1 MQKIST
7 FLLALIACAGNMFAE
22 SVQIGNLYYNLN
34 ADNKTAEVTYQ
45 ELWSETNYSYL
56 TAVNI
61 PESVDYNSETYSV
74 TSIGDYAFYSCTGL
88 KSITIP
94 NCVTSIGEYAFE
106 GCSGLTSMVV
116 ASENTK
122 YDSRENCNA
131 IIETSSN
138 TLIAGCKS
146 TIIPN
151 SVTSIGEY
159 AFEFCTG
166 LTSIEIPNSVT
177 SIGEWAFA
185 GCYGLTS
192 VTIGNSVT
200 SIGSGAF
207 YHCTGLTSVTIGNSV
222 TSIGL
227 SAFESCSGL
236 TSITCHALTPPTCDG
251 YYVFNNVD
259 KSIPLY
265 IPEESVDLYKAA
277 EVWKD
282 FTNIQTIDETHSIG
296 EVNQQ
301 PAANPAQ
308 KLIRNGNVYI
318 LTGDRTYTVTGQQ
331 LK

>member
-1 MQKIST
+1 
-7 FLLALIACAGNMFAE
+7 
-22 SVQIGNLYYNLN
+22 
-34 ADNKTAEVTYQ
+34 
-45 ELWSETNYSYL
+45 
-56 TAVNI
+56 
-61 PESVDYNSETYSV
+61 
-74 TSIGDYAFYSCTGL
+74 
-88 KSITIP
+88 
-94 NCVTSIGEYAFE
+94 
-106 GCSGLTSMVV
+106 MVV